1 MTSPSPQQHFASR
14 SSTTYLFEK
23 RIKTPIRSFR
33 LNWRCLKG
41 GGCSYYPVSQLASL
55 KIALP
60 WGMKELFSKG
70 RHKLKSKI
78 VLTVDLLDISMGIFR
93 IY

>member
-1 MTSPSPQQHFASR
+1 MFVVLSVNEQRRLVNISFVS
-14 SSTTYLFEK
+14 LF
-23 RIKTPIRSFR
+23 
-33 LNWRCLKG
+33 LC
-41 GGCSYYPVSQLASL
+41 SQLASL

-78 VLTVDLLDISMGIFR
+78 VLTIDLLDISIGIFR